1 MKAMIMSDLLIAK
14 KYLLQQ
20 LGVSIAVGIFITVM
34 IGNLYVAAPM
44 VGVMIPFSLT
54 ITILALDERA
64 NWQQFRLALPMSR
77 SNVIAGRYVSF
88 ALLAL
93 LGIAAG
99 LLVTLVMVAVAQIA
113 PGVPQLADLMMNF
126 SWQAMLFASVAGL
139 AIILVMLSVTMPL
152 FSRFGMTKG
161 VRYLPLLIIIGVFF
175 AFQLDGNGPPPEF
188 VANVLNL
195 LESPAGTIAIA
206 AGVLAITAAVYAIS
220 AAISTKLYHDACRFP
235 RFGEIAAEERG
246 AVGAPCNGHMPGGGQ
261 RDSHHPAHRL
271 PHVPHGAHAHA
282 AARPAARLGRLS
294 PGFAAFAS
302 KRFAVGFDAAGVVSF
317 AAGTFALT
325 IAMFSVLLPFM
336 FADSHRKLASYIPFA
351 FMLALMGWI
360 YAFRSMNFDAFLP
373 LVGRIVVAAQSLGGA
388 LVVGGCVTAAALA
401 LYVVSERAAVRGY
414 ATRDL

>member
-113 PGVPQLADLMMNF
+113 PGVPQLADLMGTF
-126 SWQAMLFASVAGL
+126 SWQT
-139 AIILVMLSVTMPL
+139 MLSVTMPL

-220 AAISTKLYHDACRFP
+220 AVISTKLY
-235 RFGEIAAEERG
+235 
-246 AVGAPCNGHMPGGGQ
+246 Q
-261 RDSHHPAHRL
+261 
-271 PHVPHGAHAHA
+271 
-282 AARPAARLGRLS
+282 
-294 PGFAAFAS
+294 
-302 KRFAVGFDAAGVVSF
+302 KRE
-317 AAGTFALT
+317 L
-325 IAMFSVLLPFM
+325 
-336 FADSHRKLASYIPFA
+336 
-351 FMLALMGWI
+351 
-360 YAFRSMNFDAFLP
+360 
-373 LVGRIVVAAQSLGGA
+373 
-388 LVVGGCVTAAALA
+388 
-401 LYVVSERAAVRGY
+401 
-414 ATRDL
+414 

>member
-20 LGVSIAVGIFITVM
+20 LGVSIVVGIFITVV

-88 ALLAL
+88 AL

-195 LESPAGTIAIA
+195 LESPAGTIAVA
-206 AGVLAITAAVYAIS
+206 AGVLATMAAVYAIS
-220 AAISTKLYHDACRFP
+220 AAISTKLY
-235 RFGEIAAEERG
+235 
-246 AVGAPCNGHMPGGGQ
+246 Q
-261 RDSHHPAHRL
+261 
-271 PHVPHGAHAHA
+271 
-282 AARPAARLGRLS
+282 
-294 PGFAAFAS
+294 
-302 KRFAVGFDAAGVVSF
+302 KRE
-317 AAGTFALT
+317 L
-325 IAMFSVLLPFM
+325 
-336 FADSHRKLASYIPFA
+336 
-351 FMLALMGWI
+351 
-360 YAFRSMNFDAFLP
+360 
-373 LVGRIVVAAQSLGGA
+373 
-388 LVVGGCVTAAALA
+388 
-401 LYVVSERAAVRGY
+401 
-414 ATRDL
+414 

>member
-113 PGVPQLADLMMNF
+113 PGVPQLADLMGNF
-126 SWQAMLFASVAGL
+126 SWQTMLFASVAGL

-175 AFQLDGNGPPPEF
+175 AFQLDGNGPPEF

-220 AAISTKLYHDACRFP
+220 AVISTKLY
-235 RFGEIAAEERG
+235 
-246 AVGAPCNGHMPGGGQ
+246 Q
-261 RDSHHPAHRL
+261 
-271 PHVPHGAHAHA
+271 
-282 AARPAARLGRLS
+282 
-294 PGFAAFAS
+294 
-302 KRFAVGFDAAGVVSF
+302 KRE
-317 AAGTFALT
+317 L
-325 IAMFSVLLPFM
+325 
-336 FADSHRKLASYIPFA
+336 
-351 FMLALMGWI
+351 
-360 YAFRSMNFDAFLP
+360 
-373 LVGRIVVAAQSLGGA
+373 
-388 LVVGGCVTAAALA
+388 
-401 LYVVSERAAVRGY
+401 
-414 ATRDL
+414 

>member
-88 ALLAL
+88 ALLA
-93 LGIAAG
+93 
-99 LLVTLVMVAVAQIA
+99 
-113 PGVPQLADLMMNF
+113 DLMGNF
-126 SWQAMLFASVAGL
+126 SWQTMLFASVAGL

-220 AAISTKLYHDACRFP
+220 AVISTKLY
-235 RFGEIAAEERG
+235 
-246 AVGAPCNGHMPGGGQ
+246 Q
-261 RDSHHPAHRL
+261 
-271 PHVPHGAHAHA
+271 
-282 AARPAARLGRLS
+282 
-294 PGFAAFAS
+294 
-302 KRFAVGFDAAGVVSF
+302 KRE
-317 AAGTFALT
+317 L
-325 IAMFSVLLPFM
+325 
-336 FADSHRKLASYIPFA
+336 
-351 FMLALMGWI
+351 
-360 YAFRSMNFDAFLP
+360 
-373 LVGRIVVAAQSLGGA
+373 
-388 LVVGGCVTAAALA
+388 
-401 LYVVSERAAVRGY
+401 
-414 ATRDL
+414 

>member
-99 LLVTLVMVAVAQIA
+99 LVTLVMVAVAQIA
-113 PGVPQLADLMMNF
+113 PGVPQLADLMGNF
-126 SWQAMLFASVAGL
+126 SWQTMLFASVAGL

-220 AAISTKLYHDACRFP
+220 AAISTKLY
-235 RFGEIAAEERG
+235 
-246 AVGAPCNGHMPGGGQ
+246 Q
-261 RDSHHPAHRL
+261 
-271 PHVPHGAHAHA
+271 
-282 AARPAARLGRLS
+282 
-294 PGFAAFAS
+294 
-302 KRFAVGFDAAGVVSF
+302 KRE
-317 AAGTFALT
+317 L
-325 IAMFSVLLPFM
+325 
-336 FADSHRKLASYIPFA
+336 
-351 FMLALMGWI
+351 
-360 YAFRSMNFDAFLP
+360 
-373 LVGRIVVAAQSLGGA
+373 
-388 LVVGGCVTAAALA
+388 
-401 LYVVSERAAVRGY
+401 
-414 ATRDL
+414 

>member
-93 LGIAAG
+93 LGIAA
-99 LLVTLVMVAVAQIA
+99 LVMVAVAQIA
-113 PGVPQLADLMMNF
+113 PGVPQLADLMGNF
-126 SWQAMLFASVAGL
+126 SWQTMLFASVAGL

-206 AGVLAITAAVYAIS
+206 AGVLAITPAVYAIS
-220 AAISTKLYHDACRFP
+220 AVISTKLY
-235 RFGEIAAEERG
+235 
-246 AVGAPCNGHMPGGGQ
+246 Q
-261 RDSHHPAHRL
+261 
-271 PHVPHGAHAHA
+271 
-282 AARPAARLGRLS
+282 
-294 PGFAAFAS
+294 
-302 KRFAVGFDAAGVVSF
+302 KRE
-317 AAGTFALT
+317 L
-325 IAMFSVLLPFM
+325 
-336 FADSHRKLASYIPFA
+336 
-351 FMLALMGWI
+351 
-360 YAFRSMNFDAFLP
+360 
-373 LVGRIVVAAQSLGGA
+373 
-388 LVVGGCVTAAALA
+388 
-401 LYVVSERAAVRGY
+401 
-414 ATRDL
+414 

>member
-34 IGNLYVAAPM
+34 IGNLY
-44 VGVMIPFSLT
+44 
-54 ITILALDERA
+54 ERA

-113 PGVPQLADLMMNF
+113 PGVPQLADLMGNF
-126 SWQAMLFASVAGL
+126 SWQTMLFASVAGL

-220 AAISTKLYHDACRFP
+220 AVISTKLY
-235 RFGEIAAEERG
+235 
-246 AVGAPCNGHMPGGGQ
+246 Q
-261 RDSHHPAHRL
+261 
-271 PHVPHGAHAHA
+271 
-282 AARPAARLGRLS
+282 
-294 PGFAAFAS
+294 
-302 KRFAVGFDAAGVVSF
+302 KRE
-317 AAGTFALT
+317 L
-325 IAMFSVLLPFM
+325 
-336 FADSHRKLASYIPFA
+336 
-351 FMLALMGWI
+351 
-360 YAFRSMNFDAFLP
+360 
-373 LVGRIVVAAQSLGGA
+373 
-388 LVVGGCVTAAALA
+388 
-401 LYVVSERAAVRGY
+401 
-414 ATRDL
+414 

>member
-113 PGVPQLADLMMNF
+113 PGVPQLADLMGNF
-126 SWQAMLFASVAGL
+126 SWQTMLFASIAGL

-161 VRYLPLLIIIGVFF
+161 VRYLPLLIITC
-175 AFQLDGNGPPPEF
+175 
-188 VANVLNL
+188 
-195 LESPAGTIAIA
+195 SSRSSS
-206 AGVLAITAAVYAIS
+206 TA
-220 AAISTKLYHDACRFP
+220 TGR
-235 RFGEIAAEERG
+235 
-246 AVGAPCNGHMPGGGQ
+246 
-261 RDSHHPAHRL
+261 
-271 PHVPHGAHAHA
+271 
-282 AARPAARLGRLS
+282 RPSSSR
-294 PGFAAFAS
+294 
-302 KRFAVGFDAAGVVSF
+302 
-317 AAGTFALT
+317 T
-325 IAMFSVLLPFM
+325 
-336 FADSHRKLASYIPFA
+336 
-351 FMLALMGWI
+351 
-360 YAFRSMNFDAFLP
+360 
-373 LVGRIVVAAQSLGGA
+373 
-388 LVVGGCVTAAALA
+388 C
-401 LYVVSERAAVRGY
+401 
-414 ATRDL
+414 

>member
-44 VGVMIPFSLT
+44 VGVMIPFS
-54 ITILALDERA
+54 LDERA

-113 PGVPQLADLMMNF
+113 PGVPQLADLMGNF
-126 SWQAMLFASVAGL
+126 SWQTMLFASVAGL

-220 AAISTKLYHDACRFP
+220 AVISTKLY
-235 RFGEIAAEERG
+235 
-246 AVGAPCNGHMPGGGQ
+246 Q
-261 RDSHHPAHRL
+261 
-271 PHVPHGAHAHA
+271 
-282 AARPAARLGRLS
+282 
-294 PGFAAFAS
+294 
-302 KRFAVGFDAAGVVSF
+302 KRE
-317 AAGTFALT
+317 L
-325 IAMFSVLLPFM
+325 
-336 FADSHRKLASYIPFA
+336 
-351 FMLALMGWI
+351 
-360 YAFRSMNFDAFLP
+360 
-373 LVGRIVVAAQSLGGA
+373 
-388 LVVGGCVTAAALA
+388 
-401 LYVVSERAAVRGY
+401 
-414 ATRDL
+414 

>member
-20 LGVSIAVGIFITVM
+20 LGVSIAVGIFITVV

-113 PGVPQLADLMMNF
+113 PGVPQLADLMGNF

-175 AFQLDGNGPPPEF
+175 AFQLDGPPPEF

-220 AAISTKLYHDACRFP
+220 AVISTKLY
-235 RFGEIAAEERG
+235 
-246 AVGAPCNGHMPGGGQ
+246 Q
-261 RDSHHPAHRL
+261 
-271 PHVPHGAHAHA
+271 
-282 AARPAARLGRLS
+282 
-294 PGFAAFAS
+294 
-302 KRFAVGFDAAGVVSF
+302 KRE
-317 AAGTFALT
+317 L
-325 IAMFSVLLPFM
+325 
-336 FADSHRKLASYIPFA
+336 
-351 FMLALMGWI
+351 
-360 YAFRSMNFDAFLP
+360 
-373 LVGRIVVAAQSLGGA
+373 
-388 LVVGGCVTAAALA
+388 
-401 LYVVSERAAVRGY
+401 
-414 ATRDL
+414 

>member
-20 LGVSIAVGIFITVM
+20 LGVSIAVGIFITVV

-113 PGVPQLADLMMNF
+113 PGVPQLADLMGNF

-161 VRYLPLLIIIGVFF
+161 VRSLPLLIIIGVFF

-220 AAISTKLYHDACRFP
+220 AVISTKLY
-235 RFGEIAAEERG
+235 
-246 AVGAPCNGHMPGGGQ
+246 Q
-261 RDSHHPAHRL
+261 
-271 PHVPHGAHAHA
+271 
-282 AARPAARLGRLS
+282 
-294 PGFAAFAS
+294 
-302 KRFAVGFDAAGVVSF
+302 KRE
-317 AAGTFALT
+317 L
-325 IAMFSVLLPFM
+325 
-336 FADSHRKLASYIPFA
+336 
-351 FMLALMGWI
+351 
-360 YAFRSMNFDAFLP
+360 
-373 LVGRIVVAAQSLGGA
+373 
-388 LVVGGCVTAAALA
+388 
-401 LYVVSERAAVRGY
+401 
-414 ATRDL
+414 

>member
-20 LGVSIAVGIFITVM
+20 LGVSIAVGIFITVV

-99 LLVTLVMVAVAQIA
+99 LLVTLVMVAA
-113 PGVPQLADLMMNF
+113 GVPQLADLMGNF

-220 AAISTKLYHDACRFP
+220 AVISTKLY
-235 RFGEIAAEERG
+235 
-246 AVGAPCNGHMPGGGQ
+246 Q
-261 RDSHHPAHRL
+261 
-271 PHVPHGAHAHA
+271 
-282 AARPAARLGRLS
+282 
-294 PGFAAFAS
+294 
-302 KRFAVGFDAAGVVSF
+302 KRE
-317 AAGTFALT
+317 L
-325 IAMFSVLLPFM
+325 
-336 FADSHRKLASYIPFA
+336 
-351 FMLALMGWI
+351 
-360 YAFRSMNFDAFLP
+360 
-373 LVGRIVVAAQSLGGA
+373 
-388 LVVGGCVTAAALA
+388 
-401 LYVVSERAAVRGY
+401 
-414 ATRDL
+414 

>member
-64 NWQQFRLALPMSR
+64 NWQQFRLALSMSR

-93 LGIAAG
+93 LGIA
-99 LLVTLVMVAVAQIA
+99 TLVMVAVAQIA
-113 PGVPQLADLMMNF
+113 PGVPQLADLMGNF
-126 SWQAMLFASVAGL
+126 SWQTMLFASVAGL

-220 AAISTKLYHDACRFP
+220 AVISTKLY
-235 RFGEIAAEERG
+235 
-246 AVGAPCNGHMPGGGQ
+246 Q
-261 RDSHHPAHRL
+261 
-271 PHVPHGAHAHA
+271 
-282 AARPAARLGRLS
+282 
-294 PGFAAFAS
+294 
-302 KRFAVGFDAAGVVSF
+302 KRE
-317 AAGTFALT
+317 L
-325 IAMFSVLLPFM
+325 
-336 FADSHRKLASYIPFA
+336 
-351 FMLALMGWI
+351 
-360 YAFRSMNFDAFLP
+360 
-373 LVGRIVVAAQSLGGA
+373 
-388 LVVGGCVTAAALA
+388 
-401 LYVVSERAAVRGY
+401 
-414 ATRDL
+414 

>member
-20 LGVSIAVGIFITVM
+20 LGVSIAVGIFITVV

-77 SNVIAGRYVSF
+77 SNVIAGPLVS
-88 ALLAL
+88 LARL
-93 LGIAAG
+93 ASAAG

-113 PGVPQLADLMMNF
+113 PGVPQLADLMGNF

-220 AAISTKLYHDACRFP
+220 AHDACRFP
-235 RFGEIAAEERG
+235 RFGEIAAE
-246 AVGAPCNGHMPGGGQ
+246 
-261 RDSHHPAHRL
+261 
-271 PHVPHGAHAHA
+271 
-282 AARPAARLGRLS
+282 
-294 PGFAAFAS
+294 
-302 KRFAVGFDAAGVVSF
+302 
-317 AAGTFALT
+317 
-325 IAMFSVLLPFM
+325 
-336 FADSHRKLASYIPFA
+336 
-351 FMLALMGWI
+351 
-360 YAFRSMNFDAFLP
+360 
-373 LVGRIVVAAQSLGGA
+373 
-388 LVVGGCVTAAALA
+388 
-401 LYVVSERAAVRGY
+401 
-414 ATRDL
+414 

>member
-99 LLVTLVMVAVAQIA
+99 LLVTLVMV
-113 PGVPQLADLMMNF
+113 GVPQLADLMGNF

-220 AAISTKLYHDACRFP
+220 AVISTKLY
-235 RFGEIAAEERG
+235 
-246 AVGAPCNGHMPGGGQ
+246 Q
-261 RDSHHPAHRL
+261 
-271 PHVPHGAHAHA
+271 
-282 AARPAARLGRLS
+282 
-294 PGFAAFAS
+294 
-302 KRFAVGFDAAGVVSF
+302 KRE
-317 AAGTFALT
+317 L
-325 IAMFSVLLPFM
+325 
-336 FADSHRKLASYIPFA
+336 
-351 FMLALMGWI
+351 
-360 YAFRSMNFDAFLP
+360 
-373 LVGRIVVAAQSLGGA
+373 
-388 LVVGGCVTAAALA
+388 
-401 LYVVSERAAVRGY
+401 
-414 ATRDL
+414 

>member
-113 PGVPQLADLMMNF
+113 PGVPQLADLMGNF
-126 SWQAMLFASVAGL
+126 SWQTMLFASVAGL

-161 VRYLPLLIIIGVFF
+161 VRYLP
-175 AFQLDGNGPPPEF
+175 LDGNGPPPEF

-220 AAISTKLYHDACRFP
+220 AVISTKLY
-235 RFGEIAAEERG
+235 
-246 AVGAPCNGHMPGGGQ
+246 Q
-261 RDSHHPAHRL
+261 
-271 PHVPHGAHAHA
+271 
-282 AARPAARLGRLS
+282 
-294 PGFAAFAS
+294 
-302 KRFAVGFDAAGVVSF
+302 KRE
-317 AAGTFALT
+317 L
-325 IAMFSVLLPFM
+325 
-336 FADSHRKLASYIPFA
+336 
-351 FMLALMGWI
+351 
-360 YAFRSMNFDAFLP
+360 
-373 LVGRIVVAAQSLGGA
+373 
-388 LVVGGCVTAAALA
+388 
-401 LYVVSERAAVRGY
+401 
-414 ATRDL
+414 

>member
-64 NWQQFRLALPMSR
+64 NWQQFRLALSMSR

-88 ALLAL
+88 ALLA
-93 LGIAAG
+93 

-113 PGVPQLADLMMNF
+113 PGVPQLADLMGNF
-126 SWQAMLFASVAGL
+126 SWQTMLFASVAGL

-220 AAISTKLYHDACRFP
+220 AVISTKLY
-235 RFGEIAAEERG
+235 
-246 AVGAPCNGHMPGGGQ
+246 Q
-261 RDSHHPAHRL
+261 
-271 PHVPHGAHAHA
+271 
-282 AARPAARLGRLS
+282 
-294 PGFAAFAS
+294 
-302 KRFAVGFDAAGVVSF
+302 KRE
-317 AAGTFALT
+317 L
-325 IAMFSVLLPFM
+325 
-336 FADSHRKLASYIPFA
+336 
-351 FMLALMGWI
+351 
-360 YAFRSMNFDAFLP
+360 
-373 LVGRIVVAAQSLGGA
+373 
-388 LVVGGCVTAAALA
+388 
-401 LYVVSERAAVRGY
+401 
-414 ATRDL
+414 